1 MASLFRKRVDSGR
14 LDAEAREQLTRHHVL
29 LVSPHAAPPELVAT
43 LVRAR
48 VDDSELDLTGEAR
61 VGRRS
66 RIVGPYELDQAA
78 VADLGTPPELTYA
91 YLLPAPKERDAH
103 GFEAFVDPLQMALW
117 MRAFPGGPPYREEG
131 DLLGLGLDLARR
143 VGGSLRIAGTGV
155 VMTPDP
161 HRNVELTVWSPY
173 WVEPAELLEL
183 VAPVLPGAHLDEGR
197 PHEEP
202 APTDEVPW
210 EVDPLDPVADDL
222 ENALTSDLLQRLE
235 HVAYATDVWAQREME
250 PADGYAIVGEGGLV
264 LGVQVE
270 TGVPHWV
277 VQQLADL
284 PEAPT
289 DRLVT
294 YDIRWWPEDVGQL
307 HLESPT
313 PAHRI
318 ARTLVGATIRDVARV
333 VSEAVYGVV
342 VDAAGFHVPP
352 DRLHA

>member
-1 MASLFRKRVDSGR
+1 MAGLFRKRADGAR
-14 LDAEAREQLTRHHVL
+14 LDAEARERLTRHHVL
-29 LVSPHAAPPELVAT
+29 LVSPETAPPELIAT

-48 VDDSELDLTGEAR
+48 IDDAALDILGQAR
-61 VGRRS
+61 VGRQS
-66 RIVGPYELDQAA
+66 TISGPFALDDEATGQ
-78 VADLGTPPELTYA
+78 LGAPAGLTDA
-91 YLLPAPKERDAH
+91 YLLEAPMERDKD
-103 GFEAFVDPLQMALW
+103 GFEAFVDPLQMAMW

-131 DLLGLGLDLARR
+131 DLVGLGLDLARR
-143 VGGSLRIAGTGV
+143 VGGAVRVAGTGI

-161 HRNVELTVWSPY
+161 TRNVELTIWSPY
-173 WVEPAELLEL
+173 WVDPEELLGL

-197 PHEEP
+197 PHDDP
-202 APTDEVPW
+202 DQTDETPW
-210 EVDPLDPVADDL
+210 DVDPLDPVADDL
-222 ENALTSDLLQRLE
+222 ENALTPDLMQRLE
-235 HVAYATDVWAQREME
+235 DVAYATDVWAQTEMA
-250 PADGYAIVGEGGLV
+250 PTDGYAIVGEGGLV

-284 PEAPT
+284 PDVPT

-294 YDIRWWPEDVGQL
+294 YDIRWWPEDLGQL
-307 HLESPT
+307 HLEQPT
-313 PAHRI
+313 AAHRI
-318 ARTLVGATIRDVARV
+318 ARTMVGVTIRDVARV